1 MISEKKALPTI
12 IFDEIDTGVS
22 GDVALKIGKLLNE
35 MSAQGQCMAISHL
48 PQVAAKAA
56 HHWMVQKNIVGERM
70 QTSVMHLDPVA
81 RVNEIARLLSGEEIS
96 PAAIANAKALLKGA

>member
-1 MISEKKALPTI
+1 
-12 IFDEIDTGVS
+12 
-22 GDVALKIGKLLNE
+22 
-35 MSAQGQCMAISHL
+35 MAISHL

>member
-35 MSAQGQCMAISHL
+35 MSSKGQCMAISHL

-56 HHWMVQKNIVGERM
+56 HHWMVQKNIIGDRM
-70 QTSVMHLDPVA
+70 QTSVKVLDATA
-81 RVNEIARLLSGEEIS
+81 RIQEIARLLSGEEIS
-96 PAAIANAKALLKGA
+96 TAAIANAKALLK